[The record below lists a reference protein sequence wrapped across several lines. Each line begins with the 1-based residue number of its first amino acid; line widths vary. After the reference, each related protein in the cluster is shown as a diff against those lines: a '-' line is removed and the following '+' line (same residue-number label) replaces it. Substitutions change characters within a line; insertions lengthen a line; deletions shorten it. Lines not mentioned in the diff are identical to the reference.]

1 MGDANGWNDERP
13 LSKIKTRPFWMGRLE
28 ITNKLLLKAC
38 KKEAA
43 AVLILGDKALP
54 KLTVTD
60 RKELKLASWGN
71 PQIIIE
77 DYNGN
82 FRIAGFENGM
92 TVSVGTASGG
102 TMGEFSGYNLEAT
115 GEEVEPAHF
124 IDPTIIGDDTNTTVV
139 EAV

>member
-1 MGDANGWNDERP
+1 M
-13 LSKIKTRPFWMGRLE
+13 T
-28 ITNKLLLKAC
+28 
-38 KKEAA
+38 
-43 AVLILGDKALP
+43 VALP

-60 RKELKLASWGN
+60 RKELKLASWGS